1 MALATLARYGPR
13 HGHEIRRLAE
23 VTNVGEWGGVSV
35 GALYRELRTMEG
47 EGLVDAVRTEQ
58 VGRRPARTVYAITTE
73 GWLEFAMLRER
84 AIRTIRWG
92 PDELGVALTFGG
104 PSPDRAELARWMSI
118 RRDLMAA
125 AADDLEAE
133 RRRLVEKG
141 YMDPFAAAVMY
152 RSQLHAETEV
162 RWHDEFAK
170 ILAELPQEA
179 VETIDPH
186 DRQDSRGHVA
196 GTPVGPPPA
205 PRPPTSRPPDSGPP
219 TPQPP
224 DTT

>member
-1 MALATLARYGPR
+1 MVLATLARHGPR

-35 GALYRELRTMEG
+35 GALYRELRVMEG

-58 VGRRPARTVYAITTE
+58 VGRRPARTVYEITGE

-92 PDELGVALTFGG
+92 PDELGVALTFAGAG
-104 PSPDRAELARWMSI
+104 PDKAELTRWLSS
-118 RRDLMAA
+118 RRDAMAA
-125 AADDLEAE
+125 VVRDLEDE
-133 RRRLVEKG
+133 RLRLVAKG
-141 YMDPFAAAVMY
+141 YLDPYAATVMY

-170 ILAELPQEA
+170 LLADLPDESAETGGAGAREA
-179 VETIDPH
+179 
-186 DRQDSRGHVA
+186 RSRKP
-196 GTPVGPPPA
+196 GTPVGQQPA
-205 PRPPTSRPPDSGPP
+205 SYKRDS
-219 TPQPP
+219 T
-224 DTT
+224 